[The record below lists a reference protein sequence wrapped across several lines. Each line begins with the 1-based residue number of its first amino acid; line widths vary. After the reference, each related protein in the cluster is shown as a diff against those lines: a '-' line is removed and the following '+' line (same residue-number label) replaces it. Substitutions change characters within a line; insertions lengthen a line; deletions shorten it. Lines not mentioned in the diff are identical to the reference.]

1 MGDLGLATS
10 GLLDITVSSILDL
23 LLSDSER
30 VSLGES
36 VMEAPAGGVRAP
48 GNSPVK
54 GVKKLTDCF
63 CLIF

>member
-1 MGDLGLATS
+1 MGDLGLAAS
-10 GLLDITVSSILDL
+10 GLLDMTVSSILDL

-54 GVKKLTDCF
+54 KSNETKYKAFL
-63 CLIF
+63 